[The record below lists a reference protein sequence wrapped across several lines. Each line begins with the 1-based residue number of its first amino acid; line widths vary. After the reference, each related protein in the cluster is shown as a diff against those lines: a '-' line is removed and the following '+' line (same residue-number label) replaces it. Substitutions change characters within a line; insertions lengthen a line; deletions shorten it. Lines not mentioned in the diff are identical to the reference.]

1 MMRTKTTARLGSG
14 EFDFLEQLAHRAL
27 FRGSSTPNHSALVMG
42 IGDDAAVIR
51 QNDKADQV
59 ITSDLL
65 VEGID
70 FRLNWTTPKLLGHK
84 ALAVSLS
91 DIAAM
96 GAKPRW
102 AMVSLGV
109 PKTRWDE
116 GFADEF
122 YDGWF
127 ALAKR
132 IGVTLIGGDI
142 SRTPNELVVDS
153 IVLGEVDAG
162 HAVLRSG
169 ARPGDLI
176 YVTGSLG
183 GAAAGLRLL
192 ESGQSL
198 VEGESSPAT
207 AVISRQLRP
216 EPQTAWGEFLGRE
229 RLATSMI
236 DLSDGLSSD
245 LRHLWEASDVGVVIE
260 AESIPTDPAL
270 STIEPDRMKALDL
283 ALNGGEDFELLFTI
297 SPDNERKLPRELE
310 GIPVTKIGRI
320 GGPINGI
327 GLEFADRRVP
337 LVPGGFEHF
346 GTDD

>member
-1 MMRTKTTARLGSG
+1 MSSG
-14 EFDFLEQLAHRAL
+14 ELDFLEQLEYRASH
-27 FRGSSTPNHSALVMG
+27 RGSTTPELSALIKG

-51 QNDKADQV
+51 QNDKTDLV
-59 ITSDLL
+59 ITADLL

-70 FRLNWTTPKLLGHK
+70 FRLEWTTPQLFGHK

-109 PKTRWDE
+109 PKTWWDA

-122 YDGWF
+122 YDDWF

-132 IGVTLIGGDI
+132 VGVTLIGGDI
-142 SRTPNELVVDS
+142 SRTPNELVIDS

-198 VEGESSPAT
+198 IEGESCPAT

-216 EPQTAWGEFLGRE
+216 EPRTAWGEFLGGE
-229 RLATSMI
+229 RLATSMT

-245 LRHLWEASDVGVVIE
+245 LRHLCEASEVGAVID
-260 AESIPTDPAL
+260 AESIPSDPAL
-270 STIEPDRMKALDL
+270 LTIEPDRMKVLDL
-283 ALNGGEDFELLFTI
+283 ALNGGEDFELLFTLAP
-297 SPDNERKLPRELE
+297 SDERKLPREVE
-310 GIPVTKIGRI
+310 GISATKIGQI
-320 GGPINGI
+320 GGSISGI
-327 GLEFADRRVP
+327 ELELAGQRTP
-337 LVPGGFEHF
+337 LIPGGFEHF
-346 GTDD
+346 ADAT